1 MFKAG
6 NDNWKTPLGYYEK
19 AIEELRRSREDLQD
33 MKANNNLHNIESTL
47 ASFQTGIKELK
58 SELQTMQERLT
69 NTEKTAI
76 EAQMTLA
83 ETQKASLAAQTELQA
98 LKEIMTDEQKSNYK
112 IIEELRQIKEQ
123 ISQLPSQVV
132 ETDSQT
138 SIIKSLSD
146 VQLHLSQLAAELT
159 LVSHTSGIDYRKL
172 QELLAE
178 QKWQEADKETYCTML
193 KICEREREGWLDDG
207 EIKKFPR
214 HDLYIINKL
223 WVKYSEGRFGFSVQ
237 QGIWQAKRDS
247 RHFAYKVGWL
257 ASLANNEWVKYEE
270 YIFSLD
276 APKGHF
282 PSISRLVG
290 LDSRNFGEV
299 QHRVNIFL
307 SRY

>member
-19 AIEELRRSREDLQD
+19 AIEELRRSREELQD
-33 MKANNNLHNIESTL
+33 MKANTNLYNIELNL
-47 ASFQTGIKELK
+47 ASFQTEIKGSK
-58 SELQTMQERLT
+58 SEIQTMQERLA
-69 NTEKTAI
+69 NNEETAI
-76 EAQMTLA
+76 EAQMALA

-98 LKEIMTDEQKSNYK
+98 LKEIMTDEQKSNY
-112 IIEELRQIKEQ
+112 IIFEELRQIKEQ
-123 ISQLPSQVV
+123 ISQLPSHVL

-138 SIIKSLSD
+138 SILKSLSD

-178 QKWQEADKETYCTML
+178 QKWQEADKETYSTML
-193 KICEREREGWLDDG
+193 KICDREGEGFLDSG
-207 EIKKFPR
+207 EIQKFPR

-223 WVKYSEGRFGFSVQ
+223 WVQYSEGRFGFSVQ
-237 QGIWQAKRDS
+237 HGIWQAKKDCKR
-247 RHFAYKVGWL
+247 FAYKVGWL
-257 ASLANNEWVKYEE
+257 ASLANSEWVKYEE
-270 YIFSLD
+270 YTFTLD

-282 PSISRLVG
+282 PSVSRLVG
-290 LDSRNFGEV
+290 LDSRNISAL
-299 QHRVNIFL
+299 QRRLNIFL